1 MNIFY
6 FFTLNDTNISSCA
19 FSLYPPW
26 PMAVTKKENGSP
38 PIRPCVLLPRPFTVM
53 LIFFIEFLMKCML
66 IILLSLVRNHR
77 NYIPLFWNLREIM
90 LWKSVFWRMPRSFQN
105 QVKHMLLRK
114 LAELYDMA
122 FVFLSVLRPFICS
135 CKKIHGPSLSNS
147 CMKIH
152 ESFALVFIEIFSRYI
167 LFAFLLFF
175 SSNPYDSLL
184 LSFYALFPISRSISA
199 TFASSNLKK
208 ASGTSDNTIKTTGNA
223 LKIRRIFP
231 CMAGVI
237 SAAAV

>member
-1 MNIFY
+1 MSFCVIFLLFFTLKCMNIFY

-19 FSLYPPW
+19 FSPYPPW

-90 LWKSVFWRMPRSFQN
+90 LWKSVFWRMPGSFQN

-167 LFAFLLFF
+167 LFTFLLFF
-175 SSNPYDSLL
+175 HRIHMILCCFPSMR
-184 LSFYALFPISRSISA
+184 SFRSPDPSQPPLHHPI
-199 TFASSNLKK
+199 
-208 ASGTSDNTIKTTGNA
+208 
-223 LKIRRIFP
+223 
-231 CMAGVI
+231 
-237 SAAAV
+237 